1 MGLPLTLS
9 AAPRALAFGVA
20 CVAAAMLLFELAVT
34 RLFSVLF
41 FYHFS
46 FFAIS
51 LVMSGLV
58 IGGIWSARWSVREM
72 NERAYRSRLSALG
85 WMFSAAMLA
94 ALFTTL
100 ALPPAGATP
109 SLSAVAVQALV
120 FLPGLVAAGAFLA
133 AAFARDK
140 AWIGTLYASD
150 LIAAACACIA
160 AIALMRIVQGP
171 AVLLV
176 PSFFAA
182 LAGVIVA
189 PAHSLHRTTSA
200 LIGAAAGVVLIA
212 NAIAGGS
219 LLHLQSAG
227 KETPL
232 VERWNEYS
240 RIQVIDGGSDARY
253 IIIDKSAATVMMP
266 APIEADGQPP
276 RARGWWK
283 AGPQY
288 AVYRL
293 ERPLARVAII
303 GVGGGRDLLPPL
315 AHGAARVDGYE
326 LNGILVDLLQREFV
340 AYNATAT
347 RPEVALIH
355 DEARVGI
362 ARSGKNYDVI
372 QASLID
378 TWAAT
383 SSGGFVLSENGL
395 YTLDGWRTF
404 LSRLSDRGVLTM
416 TRWYVPDAPAETQR
430 LVALA
435 ATALGDAGI
444 ADTRSHVML
453 ISSRPAGNVAFT
465 MNEAAA
471 MGTILVSKSPFT
483 PDEVARVKDACAEQ
497 NMVLLAAP
505 GVASQDAVIDR
516 LLDAATRRQAI
527 HSSPYNIAPPTDLQP
542 YFFLQLRPSDVLE
555 LSGKSFGPVTEITF
569 NGVRVLMLLGG
580 SALLLTLVVV
590 LLSVLGLPGPVGRA
604 SALPVYRWMT
614 LYFLGIGFGYILV
627 QLGLHQR
634 LIIIVGH
641 PTFALSVVLFSMLLG
656 TGIGAA
662 WASKLF
668 AKRGIRAA
676 GAAILVVLVALL
688 VSFPAFPAFEQ
699 IESQAVR
706 LGAIGAM
713 LGGIG
718 FVLGFA
724 FPLGVVMV
732 APTGEW
738 AVQKMWAINGA
749 ASIAGSVLAAVI
761 GITLGSQ
768 FVIAAAL
775 LCYAIAI
782 VAGSLAEAKARGASS
797 LGPELAVVE
806 PAQSGASALR

>member
-1 MGLPLTLS
+1 
-9 AAPRALAFGVA
+9 
-20 CVAAAMLLFELAVT
+20 MLLFELAVT
-34 RLFSVLF
+34 RLFSVLY

-58 IGGIWSARWSVREM
+58 IGGIWSARWNVREM
-72 NERAYRSRLSALG
+72 GERVYRSRLSSLG

-94 ALFTTL
+94 SLFTTL
-100 ALPPAGATP
+100 ALPAAGATP
-109 SLSAVAVQALV
+109 LLTAVALQALV

-171 AVLLV
+171 AVLLA
-176 PSFFAA
+176 PSLFAA
-182 LAGVIVA
+182 LAGVVVA
-189 PAHSLHRTTSA
+189 PPRSRHRTASA
-200 LIGAAAGVVLIA
+200 LIGAAAGVVLIV
-212 NAIAGGS
+212 NAVAGGY
-219 LLHLQSAG
+219 LLHLASAG
-227 KETPL
+227 KERPL
-232 VERWNEYS
+232 IERWNEYS
-240 RIQVIDGGSDARY
+240 RIQVVDGGTDGRY
-253 IIIDKSAATVMMP
+253 IIIDKSAATVMKP
-266 APIEADGQPP
+266 APTEADGQPP
-276 RARGWWK
+276 RPQAWWK
-283 AGPQY
+283 TGPQY
-288 AVYRL
+288 TVYRVG
-293 ERPLARVAII
+293 RPIDRVAIV

-315 AHGAARVDGYE
+315 AYGAAQVDGYE

-340 AYNATAT
+340 AYNATVT

-362 ARSGKNYDVI
+362 ARSSKSYDVI

-416 TRWYVPDAPAETQR
+416 TRWYVPDAPAETER

-444 ADTRSHVML
+444 VDTRAHVML
-453 ISSRPAGNVAFT
+453 ISSRRAAFNVAFT
-465 MNEAAA
+465 MNEVAA

-483 PDEVARVKDACAEQ
+483 PEEVARVNEACAEQ
-497 NMVLLAAP
+497 GMVLLAAP
-505 GVASQDAVIDR
+505 GVASQDSVIDR
-516 LLDAATRRQAI
+516 LLDTSTRRQAI
-527 HSSPYNIAPPTDLQP
+527 DSSSYDIAPPTDLQP
-542 YFFLQLRPSDVLE
+542 YFFLQLRPSDVLK

-580 SALLLTLVVV
+580 SALLLTLLVV
-590 LLSVLGLPGPVGRA
+590 LLSVASLPGSAGRA
-604 SALPVYRWMT
+604 SGLSVYRWMT

-662 WASKLF
+662 SASKLF
-668 AKRGIRAA
+668 ATRGVRAA
-676 GAAILVVLVALL
+676 GAVILVVLIALL
-688 VSFPAFPAFEQ
+688 FSFPAFPAFEQ

-713 LGGIG
+713 LGGVG

-775 LCYAIAI
+775 LCYAVAI
-782 VAGSLAEAKARGASS
+782 IAGSVAEAKTRG
-797 LGPELAVVE
+797 ELAS
-806 PAQSGASALR
+806 AQRTTSLV